1 MHFIFS
7 TGSLYNYSTDRCF
20 EFAERAGFDGIELM
34 VDHRWDTRHPD
45 YIQRLVDRYTMP
57 VRAVHSPFIGNIGGW
72 SSDLMGAIEKSVRLA
87 ETLSAAVVILHLP
100 ALVSYTPVQIGSS
113 RFFLPLPGV
122 RHHEAYIRWLGEG
135 MPALQQSTDVLLCVE
150 NLPAQKV
157 FGRRINIIKWNAHS
171 RATIGDIT
179 RFPHITMD
187 TTHLATWGMDPT
199 EIFIRWGKRVKHIH
213 LSNFNGRE
221 HRRPEDG
228 RLQLDRFLGRLTEAG
243 YNHSVSLE
251 LHPDALSAGSDDSH
265 VIGLLTASLER
276 CRQWAHR

>member
-1 MHFIFS
+1 
-7 TGSLYNYSTDRCF
+7 
-20 EFAERAGFDGIELM
+20 
-34 VDHRWDTRHPD
+34 
-45 YIQRLVDRYTMP
+45 
-57 VRAVHSPFIGNIGGW
+57 
-72 SSDLMGAIEKSVRLA
+72 
-87 ETLSAAVVILHLP
+87 
-100 ALVSYTPVQIGSS
+100 
-113 RFFLPLPGV
+113 
-122 RHHEAYIRWLGEG
+122 